1 MRQLLE
7 KDFVAFHGIH
17 TQPVVDE
24 VETTEEDF
32 DLVDMSSPIALQPRG
47 KGSLSLHN
55 EHGELSVIHY
65 EDFIDMCRRPR
76 SFYEGRKKCDYL
88 LTHTDS
94 KHTAMLVEITSALG
108 NTDSLRAPI
117 RNKKTGEVVYEGG
130 KFEKCEE
137 QLYQSLHDLKLVS
150 TIASKLDAY
159 QQRICMMAYVI
170 NPYTDSELLRRKP
183 FLRYLH
189 IEARA
194 TADKVAVLSSP
205 KIESLGF
212 EYRRIEHFYVFK
224 M

>member
-1 MRQLLE
+1 MKQLLE
-7 KDFVAFHGIH
+7 KDFVAVHGIH
-17 TQPVVDE
+17 TQPAVDE
-24 VETTEEDF
+24 MVTSEVDF
-32 DLVDMSSPIALQPRG
+32 DLVDMSSPIALQLQG
-47 KGSLSLHN
+47 KGAISLHN
-55 EHGELSVIHY
+55 DHGEFSVIHY
-65 EDFIDMCRRPR
+65 EDFIDQCKKPR

-108 NTDSLRAPI
+108 NTDPLRAPI
-117 RNKKTGEVVYEGG
+117 RNKKTGEVLYEGG

-150 TIASKLDAY
+150 TISSKLDAY

-170 NPYTDSELLRRKP
+170 NPYTDPNLLRRKP

-194 TADKVAVLSSP
+194 TADKGAVLSSP

-212 EYRRIEHFYVFK
+212 EYRRIEHSNVFAI
-224 M
+224 